1 MKNARWQQPK
11 RLLRQL
17 MEHNQVHSFPL
28 SESLIFS
35 YRMGLYQLYDYER
48 LSYFPLARQNR
59 QGLFNIAVDPVAM
72 ALPNYFDVIKNPMD
86 LTTVKNK
93 LDHGASNCYG
103 LL

>member
-1 MKNARWQQPK
+1 
-11 RLLRQL
+11 

-28 SESLIFS
+28 SESLIS
-35 YRMGLYQLYDYER
+35 YCMGLYELYVR